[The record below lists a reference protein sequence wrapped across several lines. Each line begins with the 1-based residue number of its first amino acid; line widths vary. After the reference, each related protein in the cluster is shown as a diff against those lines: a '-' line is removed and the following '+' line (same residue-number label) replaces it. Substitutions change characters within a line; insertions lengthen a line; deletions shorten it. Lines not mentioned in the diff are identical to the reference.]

1 MTKTP
6 TESPQ
11 ELRQR
16 AEEQYRLDCTDKDGL
31 PGGLPPGTQN
41 LLHELRVHQIELE
54 MQSEDLR
61 RSQLEIETARA
72 RYFDLY
78 DLAPIGY
85 LTFSENGLIREAN
98 LAAATMIGVVRRNLL
113 KRPMTQFIFPED
125 QDVYFLH
132 RKKLLEFG
140 EPVEWDMR
148 MLHADGSS
156 YWVHLNANL
165 MQDGS
170 YQIAFSDI
178 SRRKQTDD
186 VQAFLARSGS
196 GVTSGEPFF
205 NTLACFLAQN
215 LDMDFVCIDRLEGD
229 WLTARTVAVWCDGH
243 FEDNVTYTLNDTP
256 CGDVVGKDI
265 CCFPASVCQIFPRD
279 QVLLDL
285 RAESYVGVTLWS
297 HLGQPIGL
305 IALIGRKPLTNRSL
319 AETVLKMV
327 AVRAADEL
335 ERLEVERSLK
345 ESESRWK
352 FALEGAGD
360 GVWDW
365 NIQTGE
371 ALYSRRYKEMLGFA
385 ENEIG
390 NSSDEWSRRIHPEDI
405 PGAMAALQPYL
416 DGKTG
421 PVKIEFRMLC
431 KDGNWKW
438 ILGRGM
444 VVSHDSDGKPM
455 RMIGTNT
462 DITDRKQAEQQL
474 HAKNSEMERFT
485 YTVSHDL
492 KSPLITIQSYAGM
505 ILKEM
510 EAGRYER
517 AMSDIRRIEDAA
529 GKMNALLND
538 LLELSRI
545 GRQMNE
551 SIEVDMNRLA
561 RDVLEQLAGPLKQ
574 SKVNVV
580 LQPDLPALHGD
591 QKRLAEV
598 LQNLIENA
606 IKYRGDQS
614 APRIEI
620 GTRRDGREPVF
631 FVSDNGKGIEPR
643 HHERIFG
650 LFNKLDVESEGTGVG
665 LALVKRIIEVH
676 GGKVWVESAGEG
688 MGSCFCFTV
697 GLQGHGI

>member
-1 MTKTP
+1 MTKAP
-6 TESPQ
+6 LASPE
-11 ELRQR
+11 ELRLR
-16 AEEQYRLDCTDKDGL
+16 AEDQYRLNCMDDDGL
-31 PGGLPPGTQN
+31 SGGLPVGAQK

-54 MQSEDLR
+54 MQNEELR
-61 RSQLEIETARA
+61 RSHLELEAARA

-78 DLAPIGY
+78 DLAPVGY
-85 LTFSENGLIREAN
+85 LTFSEKGVIREAN
-98 LAAATMIGVVRRNLL
+98 LAATTMIGVARSKLL
-113 KRPMTQFIFPED
+113 NVPMSQFISPEE
-125 QDVYFLH
+125 QDAYYQQ
-132 RKKLLEFG
+132 RKKLLESG
-140 EPVEWDMR
+140 EPAEWDLR

-156 YWVHLNANL
+156 YWVHLHANS
-165 MQDGS
+165 MQDGN

-186 VQAFLARSGS
+186 VLTFLARSGS
-196 GVTSGEPFF
+196 GKGSGEPFF
-205 NTLACFLAQN
+205 NTLARFLAQS
-215 LDMDFVCIDRLEGD
+215 LAMDFVCIDRLEGD
-229 WLTARTVAVWCDGH
+229 GLTARTVAVWCDAH

-256 CGDVVGKDI
+256 CGDVVGKDV

-279 QVLLDL
+279 QVLQDL

-297 HLGQPIGL
+297 HVGKPIGL
-305 IALIGRKPLTNRSL
+305 IALIGRKPLADRTL
-319 AETVLKMV
+319 AETILKMV

-335 ERLEVERSLK
+335 ERLEVE
-345 ESESRWK
+345 
-352 FALEGAGD
+352 
-360 GVWDW
+360 
-365 NIQTGE
+365 
-371 ALYSRRYKEMLGFA
+371 
-385 ENEIG
+385 
-390 NSSDEWSRRIHPEDI
+390 
-405 PGAMAALQPYL
+405 
-416 DGKTG
+416 
-421 PVKIEFRMLC
+421 
-431 KDGNWKW
+431 
-438 ILGRGM
+438 
-444 VVSHDSDGKPM
+444 VS
-455 RMIGTNT
+455 
-462 DITDRKQAEQQL
+462 L

-517 AMSDIRRIEDAA
+517 AMGDMKRIEDAA
-529 GKMNALLND
+529 GKMNDLLND
-538 LLELSRI
+538 LLELSRV

-561 RDVLEQLAGPLKQ
+561 RDVLAQLAGPLKQ

-580 LQPDLPALHGD
+580 LQPDLPAVHGD
-591 QKRLAEV
+591 QKRIAEV

-631 FVSDNGKGIEPR
+631 FVSDNGKGIDPR

-650 LFNKLDVESEGTGVG
+650 LFNKLDAESEGTGVG

-676 GGKVWVESAGEG
+676 GGRVWVESAGEG
-688 MGSCFCFTV
+688 MGSRFCFTV
-697 GLQGHGI
+697 GSQGGK